1 MYHKTMNALVY
12 KLKDGWAETLK
23 RYIVGLQSSNWYMS
37 TYEISHPRDKNIY
50 DTMTKYRSC

>member
-1 MYHKTMNALVY
+1 MNALVY

-23 RYIVGLQSSNWYMS
+23 RYIVQSSNWYMS